1 MLDRIRSYFDFEG
14 LGTDFRREII
24 AGITTFVSMS
34 YIIAVNPAILKTAGI
49 PPGPS
54 MVVTILTAIFGTLMM
69 GLYAKR
75 PFAVAP
81 YMGEN
86 AFIAF
91 TVVRVLG
98 FRWQTA
104 IGAVFLAGL
113 LFVALTLAKVRQWLV
128 EGVPPGLRYSFA
140 VGIGLFLAFIGLN
153 ESGIVALGSV
163 GAPVRVGAITSPAVM
178 VAIGGFI
185 LMSVLMIW
193 RVPAAILLGIVATTF
208 AAYLVGVAPPPSS
221 WMSLPPSPAPLVM
234 QLDIS
239 GAFTWGFFGVML
251 SIFMMAFV
259 DTMGTL
265 VGLSARAGFLDEK
278 GNLPQ
283 IERPML
289 TDALSTTFAGLMGTS
304 TAGAFIESAVG
315 IDAGG
320 RSGFTAVVTA
330 MLFAMALFFSP
341 FVVAIPPQAYSPALI
356 VVGLLMLAPV
366 TKIDFNDYTELIP
379 AFAVVTLMSFTY
391 NIGIGVTGG
400 FVLYPFFKLVSG
412 RYREVR
418 PGLWVLGL
426 LSLLFFIFYPY
437 T

>member
-1 MLDRIRSYFDFEG
+1 MKNSEALDALRKKIGELERNLSAVSYLQF
-14 LGTDFRREII
+14 
-24 AGITTFVSMS
+24 S
-34 YIIAVNPAILKTAGI
+34 YIQAIL
-49 PPGPS
+49 
-54 MVVTILTAIFGTLMM
+54 
-69 GLYAKR
+69 GL
-75 PFAVAP
+75 
-81 YMGEN
+81 
-86 AFIAF
+86 
-91 TVVRVLG
+91 
-98 FRWQTA
+98 
-104 IGAVFLAGL
+104 
-113 LFVALTLAKVRQWLV
+113 
-128 EGVPPGLRYSFA
+128 
-140 VGIGLFLAFIGLN
+140 
-153 ESGIVALGSV
+153 
-163 GAPVRVGAITSPAVM
+163 
-178 VAIGGFI
+178 
-185 LMSVLMIW
+185 
-193 RVPAAILLGIVATTF
+193 
-208 AAYLVGVAPPPSS
+208 
-221 WMSLPPSPAPLVM
+221 
-234 QLDIS
+234 
-239 GAFTWGFFGVML
+239 
-251 SIFMMAFV
+251 
-259 DTMGTL
+259 
-265 VGLSARAGFLDEK
+265 LDEK

-330 MLFAMALFFSP
+330 MLFALALFFSP

>member
-1 MLDRIRSYFDFEG
+1 MLDRIRGYFDFEA
-14 LGTDFRREII
+14 LGTNFRREIT

-34 YIIAVNPAILKTAGI
+34 YIIAVNPAILKTAGV

-54 MVVTILTAIFGTLMM
+54 MVVTIIVAIFGTLMM

-91 TVVRVLG
+91 TVVKVLG
-98 FRWQTA
+98 YRWQTA
-104 IGAVFLAGL
+104 VGAVFLAGV
-113 LFVALTLAKVRQWLV
+113 LFVALTIARVRQWLV
-128 EGVPPGLRYSFA
+128 EGVPPGLRYAFA

-153 ESGIVALGSV
+153 EAGIVAVGV
-163 GAPVRVGAITSPAVM
+163 AGAPVKVGAITSAPVM
-178 VAIGGFI
+178 VAIGGFLLI
-185 LMSVLMIW
+185 SALMVW
-193 RVPAAILLGIVATTF
+193 RVPAAILIGIIATTF
-208 AAYLVGVAPPPSS
+208 VAYFARIASPPAS

-239 GAFTWGFFGVML
+239 GAFSWGFFGVLL

-265 VGLSARAGFLDEK
+265 VGLSARAGFLDEH

-289 TDALSTTFAGLMGTS
+289 TDALSTTLAGLLGTS

-330 MLFAMALFFSP
+330 ALFAMALFFSP
-341 FVVAIPPQAYSPALI
+341 FVVAIPAQAYSPALI
-356 VVGLLMLAPV
+356 VVGLLMLAPI
-366 TKIDFNDYTELIP
+366 TKIDFSDYTELIP
-379 AFAVVTLMSFTY
+379 AFTVVALISFTY

-400 FVLYPFFKLVSG
+400 FVLYPFFKVISG
-412 RYREVR
+412 RHREVR
-418 PGLWVLGL
+418 PGLWVLSL

>member
-1 MLDRIRSYFDFEG
+1 MLDKIRNYFDFEG
-14 LGTDFRREII
+14 LGTNFRREII

-49 PPGPS
+49 PPSPS
-54 MVVTILTAIFGTLMM
+54 MVATILTAIFGTLMM

-91 TVVRVLG
+91 TVVKVLG

-178 VAIGGFI
+178 VAIGGFT

-193 RVPAAILLGIVATTF
+193 RIPAAILLGIVATTF
-208 AAYLVGVAPPPSS
+208 AAYLVGVATPPRS
-221 WMSLPPSPAPLVM
+221 WVSLPPSPALLVM

-320 RSGFTAVVTA
+320 RSGFTAVITA
-330 MLFAMALFFSP
+330 MLFALALFFSP